1 MMCNQLHEDC
11 IMVTR
16 SQLLEFTPK
25 ANPALIDAVVKNW
38 HVAEKAGVKTPK
50 RIRQFLSNIAVET
63 AGLTRV
69 VENLNY
75 TSAARLCQIWP
86 RRFKTEKSARPY
98 VNNPKK
104 LAIKVYGGRLGNN
117 PAPSTDGW
125 DYRGGGMLQ
134 TTGRAN
140 YAALGFDKNP
150 EKLREPKTAFITAV
164 QEWSKRGC
172 NQLADKQATVA
183 IRKAIQGGSGGLSE
197 VRRYLAKAEKIWPD
211 TRFTEAITREP
222 NPKPT
227 SVQIEE
233 AQQMLRDLGYTEVG
247 KPDGL
252 TGPLT
257 RTAILAF
264 RADNNLPLSVEVD
277 TQLLNALKDACPRAM
292 PTGRAA
298 ASREH
303 VIKRIP
309 EVKSHFLNKIV
320 SALTA
325 SISGIAALFTGM
337 LDNIKEAR
345 ETLSPVEHYLTSVP
359 VWVWLI
365 LICLVAVVMCVIA
378 RKGEKAGVNAFRHG
392 ERR

>member
-1 MMCNQLHEDC
+1 M
-11 IMVTR
+11 ITR

-25 ANPALIDAVVKNW
+25 VNPALIDAIVKNW
-38 HVAEKAGVKTPK
+38 HVAEKAGIKAPR
-50 RIRQFLSNIAVET
+50 RIRQFLANIAVET

-75 TSAARLCQIWP
+75 TSSNRIQQVWP
-86 RRFKTEKSARPY
+86 RRFKTEKQARPY

-104 LAIKVYGGRLGNN
+104 LAIKVYGGRLGNR

-140 YAALGFDKNP
+140 YTALGFGTNP
-150 EKLREPKTAFITAV
+150 EKLREPKIAFITAV
-164 QEWSKRGC
+164 TEWSKRGC
-172 NQLADKQATVA
+172 NQLADKNATVA
-183 IRKAIQGGSGGLSE
+183 IRKAIQGGSGGLAD
-197 VRRYLAKAEKIWPD
+197 VRRYLVRAEKIWPD
-211 TRFTEAITREP
+211 TSLTETITREP
-222 NPKPT
+222 NPKSTPE
-227 SVQIEE
+227 QIEE

-257 RTAILAF
+257 RSAILAF
-264 RADNNLPLSVEVD
+264 RSDNNLPLSVDVD
-277 TQLLNALKDACPRAM
+277 MELLNALKDAPSRSM
-292 PTGRAA
+292 PTERAA

-309 EVKSHFLNKIV
+309 EVKTHFLNKIV

-325 SISGIAALFTGM
+325 SISGIAALFMGM
-337 LDNIKEAR
+337 LDSLKEAR
-345 ETLSPVEHYLTSVP
+345 ETLSPLEHYLTSVP
-359 VWVWLI
+359 VWVWLV
-365 LICLVAVVMCVIA
+365 LICLVALVMCVIS

-392 ERR
+392 ARR